1 MKTIN
6 IKGKEYVTVNERLKE
21 FREQYPDFA
30 LTTTI
35 VQLDEMSC
43 TMQATILDESGR
55 VLAMGTAR
63 EERDDKAS
71 MVNKTSY
78 VENCE
83 TSAWGRALGN
93 FGIGIDESVASADEV
108 ARAIAKQERNAV
120 YEMIDRP
127 AKPPT
132 NTPQTLDE
140 ELKTYR
146 WQKGKHTGKLIYETD
161 KDYLE
166 WYIEKGFDEH
176 VKDLCKLA
184 IKKWEEDF
192 QDLQPVDTPEEGLPF

>member
-55 VLAMGTAR
+55 VIAMGTAR

-108 ARAIAKQERNAV
+108 ARAIANQARNAV

-127 AKPPT
+127 AKTPT
-132 NTPQTLDE
+132 NAPQSLDE

-192 QDLQPVDTPEEGLPF
+192 QDLQPIDTPEEGLPF

>member
-127 AKPPT
+127 VKPPT
-132 NTPQTLDE
+132 NAPQSLDE

>member
-132 NTPQTLDE
+132 NAPQSLDE

>member
-132 NTPQTLDE
+132 NAPQSLDE

-176 VKDLCKLA
+176 VKELCKLA

>member
-43 TMQATILDESGR
+43 TMQASILDESGR

-132 NTPQTLDE
+132 NAPQTLDE

-192 QDLQPVDTPEEGLPF
+192 QDLQPIDTPEEGLPF

>member
-132 NTPQTLDE
+132 NAPQSLDE

-192 QDLQPVDTPEEGLPF
+192 QDLQPIDTPEEGLPF

>member
-6 IKGKEYVTVNERLKE
+6 IKGKDYVPVNERLKE
-21 FREQYPDFA
+21 FRAKYPNYA

-35 VQLDEMSC
+35 IQIDDKSC
-43 TMQATILDESGR
+43 TMQAS
-55 VLAMGTAR
+55 VLNTNGKVVAMGTAR
-63 EERDDKAS
+63 EEQDDKAS

-93 FGIGIDESVASADEV
+93 LGIGIDEAVATADEV
-108 ARAIAKQERNAV
+108 AWAVQRQES
-120 YEMIDRP
+120 IS
-127 AKPPT
+127 KPQA
-132 NTPQTLDE
+132 TPKSLEE
-140 ELKTYR
+140 ELKTAT

-166 WYIEKGFDEH
+166 WYIDKGYDEH
-176 VKDLCKLA
+176 YKELCRLA
-184 IKKWEEDF
+184 IKKWDDDF
-192 QDLQPVDTPEEGLPF
+192 AELQPLETPEEGLPF

>member
-21 FREQYPDFA
+21 FRENFPDFA

-127 AKPPT
+127 AKTPT
-132 NTPQTLDE
+132 NAPQSLDE

-176 VKDLCKLA
+176 VKELCKLA

-192 QDLQPVDTPEEGLPF
+192 QDLQPIDTPEEGLPF

>member
-6 IKGKEYVTVNERLKE
+6 IKGKEYVTVNERLKA
-21 FREQYPDFA
+21 FREEFPDFA

-108 ARAIAKQERNAV
+108 AWAIKRQENEAINQQIFKPTQTAV
-120 YEMIDRP
+120 
-127 AKPPT
+127 KPSIS
-132 NTPQTLDE
+132 LDE

-176 VKDLCKLA
+176 IKELCRLA
-184 IKKWEEDF
+184 VKKWEEDF
-192 QDLQPVDTPEEGLPF
+192 QDLQPVETPEEGLPF

>member
-21 FREQYPDFA
+21 FREQHPDFA

-35 VQLDEMSC
+35 IQIDDKSC
-43 TMQATILDESGR
+43 TMQASVLDEFGR

-93 FGIGIDESVASADEV
+93 LGIGIDEAVATADEV
-108 ARAIAKQERNAV
+108 AWAVQRQESTS
-120 YEMIDRP
+120 
-127 AKPPT
+127 KPQASPKS
-132 NTPQTLDE
+132 LEE
-140 ELKTYR
+140 ELKTAT
-146 WQKGKHTGKLIYETD
+146 WQKGKYTGQRIYETE
-161 KDYLE
+161 KGYLE
-166 WYIEKGFDEH
+166 WYIEKGYDEH
-176 VKDLCKLA
+176 YKELCRLA
-184 IKKWEEDF
+184 IKKWDDDF
-192 QDLQPVDTPEEGLPF
+192 AELNPVETPEEGLPF

>member
-132 NTPQTLDE
+132 NAPQTLDE

-192 QDLQPVDTPEEGLPF
+192 QDLQPIDTPEEGLPF